1 MADRRAWRIA
11 ARVLAGILLIVTGCL
26 GGYNAISEWNEPE
39 TLLQRSVMVGSALYF
54 LAGLI
59 GGVGVLLQRR
69 WGVTFAAL
77 WGAVVTYTGT
87 TAVLAYDTAATP
99 ASVLGAFVI
108 CILITA
114 LVIWLAK
121 IGTKTILNDG

>member
-26 GGYNAISEWNEPE
+26 GGYNAISEWDEPE

-59 GGVGVLLQRR
+59 GGVGVLLRRR
-69 WGVTFAAL
+69 WGLVLAVL

-87 TAVLAYDTAATP
+87 VAVIAYDTAATP
-99 ASVLGAFVI
+99 ASVFGAFVM